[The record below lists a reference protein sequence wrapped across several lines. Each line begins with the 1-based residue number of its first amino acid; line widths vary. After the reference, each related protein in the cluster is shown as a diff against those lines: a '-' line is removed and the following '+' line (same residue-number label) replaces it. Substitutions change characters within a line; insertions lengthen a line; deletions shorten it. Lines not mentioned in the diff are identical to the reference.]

1 MKRSFDVRLIII
13 LVAAVLYTLSSTAQR
28 FKALDDTPHDIAY
41 YRTSKVTT
49 PLVKVLYGRPTHTK
63 DTEVFGSE
71 VPFNEVW
78 RTGANEATEIKI
90 YKDVMFGDKL
100 VSAGTYVLYTIPNEN
115 QWEIILSSNTD
126 VFGAHQY
133 SSVFDVARVLVPVSK
148 AEKIATFSIGFKKV
162 AKNNISMVF
171 GWGSTRAK
179 VMLDF
184 NEQEYYAG
192 LYKPKKTHQ
201 N

>member
-1 MKRSFDVRLIII
+1 MKKIVDLRLIII
-13 LVAAVLYTLSSTAQR
+13 LLAAILYTVSATGQG
-28 FKALDDTPHDIAY
+28 FKKLDDTPHDIAY
-41 YRTSKVTT
+41 YRASKVTP
-49 PLVKVLYGRPTHTK
+49 PLVKVLYGRPSHNEK
-63 DTEVFGSE
+63 TEVFGTKI
-71 VPFNEVW
+71 PFNELW

-100 VSAGTYVLYTIPNEN
+100 VSAGTYVIYTIPNKN

-148 AEKIATFSIGFKKV
+148 AEKINIFSIGFKKV

-171 GWGSTRAK
+171 AWGSTRAK
-179 VMLDF
+179 VLLDF